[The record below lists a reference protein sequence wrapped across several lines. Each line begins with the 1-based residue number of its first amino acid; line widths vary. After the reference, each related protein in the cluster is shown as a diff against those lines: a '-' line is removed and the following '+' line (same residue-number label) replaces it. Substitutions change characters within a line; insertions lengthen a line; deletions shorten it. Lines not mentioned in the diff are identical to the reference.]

1 MSFSRHCS
9 VKLTFLA
16 LPQLGFILVARL
28 LKSNFKKK
36 YLNYILGLF
45 RITYFPV
52 DVYMIFLLLAGLI

>member
-1 MSFSRHCS
+1 M
-9 VKLTFLA
+9 KLTFLA